1 MIRRTLAAGA
11 LAAGAVVLLASP
23 ASAHVTVSSPSAEPG
38 GFATLTFSVPNERDD
53 ASTTSLQIT
62 MPEDAPLAFVSV
74 EPVPGWTVDVQ
85 REPLDEP
92 VTVEGTELT
101 EAVSTIT
108 WSGGNIAAGQ
118 FQRFVVSAG
127 PLPEDA
133 TQLEFPAV
141 QTYSDGEEVA
151 WIEETPPGGEE
162 PERPAPVLELA
173 AASADGEED
182 ATDDTTA
189 PATGDNGDSGA
200 SATAAADAQDDAD
213 SARAL
218 GIVGIVIG
226 AIGLLVA
233 LGALV
238 AGRGRAP
245 GSTAS

>member
-1 MIRRTLAAGA
+1 MIRRTLVAGA

-53 ASTTSLQIT
+53 ASTTSVRVT

-85 REPLDEP
+85 REALDEP

-108 WSGGNIAAGQ
+108 WSGGSIAAGQ

-133 TQLEFPAV
+133 TELVFPAV

-151 WIEETPPGGEE
+151 WIEETPAGGEE
-162 PERPAPVLELA
+162 PERPAPVLELT
-173 AASADGEED
+173 AASADGADD
-182 ATDDTTA
+182 ATETTA
-189 PATGDNGDSGA
+189 PATGDTGDSGA
-200 SATAAADAQDDAD
+200 SATAVSDAQDDAD

-226 AIGLLVA
+226 AVGLLVA

-238 AGRGRAP
+238 AGRRPAA
-245 GSTAS
+245 GSSSA